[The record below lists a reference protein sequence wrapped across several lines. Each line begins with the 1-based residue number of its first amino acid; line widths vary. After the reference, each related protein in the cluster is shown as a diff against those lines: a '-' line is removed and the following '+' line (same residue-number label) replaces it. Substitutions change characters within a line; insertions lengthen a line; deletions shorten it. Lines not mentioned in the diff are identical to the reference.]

1 MRRRVVGKNDQS
13 ASDLLNSCERRPL
26 PRFYL
31 PELDPAAGHAM
42 LPEDEAIHL
51 TRVMRLGAGAEI
63 AVFDGR
69 GREFRAQ
76 VEAAARARVR
86 VALLEAI
93 APAPEMRVPLT
104 LVQAVLK
111 GDKMDAVVRDATMMG
126 VAAVEPIITSRTIG
140 RVSRDPSRLARVAV
154 ASAKQCRRAVVPA
167 IAEPCAFS
175 DWLIRSAH
183 GLRLLLVEP
192 SATDTGTDGG
202 GVVKQPSSLRVLE
215 NHASG
220 SLALIVGPEG
230 GWTDEEVGQAEQA
243 GCIPVSLGPLTLRA
257 DAVAI
262 AAIAVARFALGE

>member
-1 MRRRVVGKNDQS
+1 VT
-13 ASDLLNSCERRPL
+13 L

-31 PELDPAAGHAM
+31 PDLDPAAGHAM
-42 LPEDEAIHL
+42 LPEEEAIHL
-51 TRVMRLGAGAEI
+51 TRVLRLRAGADV

-76 VEAAARARVR
+76 VEAAARGRVR
-86 VALLEAI
+86 VTLLEPI
-93 APAPEMRVPLT
+93 VPAPEMRVPLT

-111 GDKMDAVVRDATMMG
+111 GDKMDSVVRDATMMG

-140 RVSRDPSRLARVAV
+140 RGSRDNNRWGRVAV
-154 ASAKQCRRAVVPA
+154 ASAKQCRRAVVPV
-167 IAEPCAFS
+167 IAEACTFS

-192 SATDTGTDGG
+192 STTDSRAGSDEAVTL
-202 GVVKQPSSLRVLE
+202 PSSLRVLE

-230 GWTDEEVGQAEQA
+230 GWSDEEVRQAEQA
-243 GCIPVSLGPLTLRA
+243 GCIAVSLGPLTLRA

-262 AAIAVARFALGE
+262 TAIAVARFALAE